1 MNPPEFINEAIDA
14 KKRKPLWT
22 RVILR
27 QRSDTRKQIRRHHDH
42 EVGARGEKS
51 RKFVH
56 PYSHFYSQ
64 INQATAPISHI
75 SSMKSAAIAI
85 CSLLLAGSDA
95 FVPTS
100 SAGVRR
106 HRPSPTTPV
115 PASSLVESSQFSRT
129 TSMSSS
135 ISPDQDEA
143 STMFAPTEES
153 NLSWVDLPSNK
164 AQDREG
170 QELADAFEL
179 YAGRV
184 AMVASLG
191 LLAGEFLNHKSITD
205 QVLCAL
211 HIVD

>member
-1 MNPPEFINEAIDA
+1 MGNPHSKLKLTP
-14 KKRKPLWT
+14 KRKSFRPRQWPIGH
-22 RVILR
+22 VFSR
-27 QRSDTRKQIRRHHDH
+27 QRITTTKVAS
-42 EVGARGEKS
+42 GEKS

-56 PYSHFYSQ
+56 PYSHFRFQ
-64 INQATAPISHI
+64 ISIATTPTSHI
-75 SSMKSAAIAI
+75 SSMTSAAIAI
-85 CSLLLAGSDA
+85 YSLFLVGSNA

-100 SAGVRR
+100 TSASAGVRR
-106 HRPSPTTPV
+106 HRPSTTTPI
-115 PASSLVESSQFSRT
+115 PASSLVESSQFSST
-129 TSMSSS
+129 TSINSS

-143 STMFAPTEES
+143 SSMFAPSEEA
-153 NLSWVDLPSNK
+153 NVSWVDLPNNK
-164 AQDREG
+164 AQDRG

-211 HIVD
+211 HIID